1 MALIKDGKLVEDPWF
16 ALDDEAPIPQD
27 RDVIVGLERWRRDRA
42 ALKQRPGRLG
52 VRLTADQLAGEIAGE
67 LADFDLIALEFPKF
81 GDGRAY
87 STARL
92 LRERHGYT
100 GELRA
105 VGNVLRD
112 QFVFLHRCGFD
123 AYQVADARAGEA
135 WLEALGEIQVWYQPT
150 ADGRTPVAQRRQAK
164 GKTRSNG
171 TAHTPQETA
180 ESQVEPNWTTA
191 AVVGAASTTPSPG
204 CVAKSA

>member
-1 MALIKDGKLVEDPWF
+1 MALIKDGKLVEDPWL

-27 RDVIVGLERWRRDRA
+27 RDVIVDLERWRRDRA

-52 VRLTADQLAGEIAGE
+52 VRLTADQLAGEIAE
-67 LADFDLIALEFPKF
+67 DLADFDLVALEFPKF
-81 GDGRAY
+81 ADGRAY

-123 AYQVADARAGEA
+123 TYQVADARAAES
-135 WLEALGEIQVWYQPT
+135 WLQALGEIQVWYQPT
-150 ADGRTPVAQRRQAK
+150 ADGRTSVAHRRQAN
-164 GKTRSNG
+164 GKAPSKG
-171 TAHTPQETA
+171 TARTSEETA
-180 ESQVEPNWTTA
+180 ESQVEPHWTTA
-191 AVVGAASTTPSPG
+191 AVVGAASIAPSPG